1 MRVSA
6 DALGFQLSFV
16 VEPRQRPAASP
27 SLLARFGA
35 RLRQVL
41 RGSRDREGLA
51 DLSDATLAD
60 IGVRP
65 EDVPGRRRG
74 DPLLDT
80 ARCCMHIPFWPGV
93 TFDWTD
99 DRAR

>member
-6 DALGFQLSFV
+6 DALGFQLSFA
-16 VEPRQRPAASP
+16 VEPRRRAAASP
-27 SLLARFGA
+27 SFLARIGA
-35 RLRQVL
+35 GVARAFRAQA
-41 RGSRDREGLA
+41 DRGLA

-60 IGVRP
+60 IGLRP

-93 TFDWTD
+93 TFDRRD